1 MFPVLKW
8 LRSFFGLKSRKKNGT
23 APPITQL
30 MEENHKIDDSVLRV
44 IADLGGPKRSTDSR
58 GKRGH
63 RVFDRR

>member
-1 MFPVLKW
+1 M
-8 LRSFFGLKSRKKNGT
+8 
-23 APPITQL
+23 AQL